1 MALRTGSTSVYAL
14 LKFVARIGECIGMIS
29 GSDVQIIE
37 NILVGLPITRRD
49 ELELEWE
56 EARQE
61 SIVRTR
67 RHVRIALDV
76 VDVMDGMRKERAAA

>member
-1 MALRTGSTSVYAL
+1 

-37 NILVGLPITRRD
+37 NILVGLPIARRD

>member
-1 MALRTGSTSVYAL
+1 

-29 GSDVQIIE
+29 GSGVQIIE
-37 NILVGLPITRRD
+37 NILVGLPIARRD
-49 ELELEWE
+49 ELELERE